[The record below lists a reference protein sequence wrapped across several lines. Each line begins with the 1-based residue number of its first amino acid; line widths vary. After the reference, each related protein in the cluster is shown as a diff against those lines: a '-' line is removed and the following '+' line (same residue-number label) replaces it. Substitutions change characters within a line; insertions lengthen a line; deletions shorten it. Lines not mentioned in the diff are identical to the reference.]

1 MKRKILIGLA
11 AITIPALLV
20 GGAVR
25 ARASWAGDGDDERV
39 RHGFSNTTIEGF
51 WGYNS
56 SFAMFLPPN
65 VPERLPF
72 VAMGRIHFDGQGG
85 CSVTALG
92 NLDGQT
98 IGSTSTSCT
107 YAVNADGTGTSEAV
121 FPGTPIQG
129 PIPVAFVIVDRGH
142 EIRFMNTRFIVG
154 TFTARRQ

>member
-1 MKRKILIGLA
+1 MKRQILIGLA

-20 GGAVR
+20 GEAVR
-25 ARASWAGDGDDERV
+25 ARTSPSGDGGDEHV
-39 RHGFSNTTIEGF
+39 GHGFSNRTIEGF

-56 SFAMFLPPN
+56 SFGMFLPPY

-72 VAMGRIHFDGQGG
+72 VGMGRIHFDGNGG
-85 CSVTALG
+85 CSVAALG

-98 IGSTSTSCT
+98 IASTSTSCT

-121 FPGTPIQG
+121 FPGTPIAG
-129 PIPVAFVIVDRGH
+129 PVPVAFVIVDHGR
-142 EIRFMNTRFIVG
+142 EIRFMNTRFIVA